1 MSRNR
6 RIFGI
11 RVVCWRGLAGFK
23 MQDIPAEGQ
32 ETGKIWERQEQSSA
46 DSTLDDPAECYLCGN
61 HNQSLMSMFRGRDD
75 LGVICINDCQ

>member
-32 ETGKIWERQEQSSA
+32 ERYGKGRNSPRQTVRLMIRQSA
-46 DSTLDDPAECYLCGN
+46 
-61 HNQSLMSMFRGRDD
+61 
-75 LGVICINDCQ
+75 ICVGIITRV

>member
-11 RVVCWRGLAGFK
+11 RVVYFIAGMCVGGFLTGFK

-32 ETGKIWERQEQSSA
+32 ETWKVFAPLEKYAHG
-46 DSTLDDPAECYLCGN
+46 T
-61 HNQSLMSMFRGRDD
+61 
-75 LGVICINDCQ
+75 

>member
-11 RVVCWRGLAGFK
+11 RVVCFIAGMCVGGVLAGFK

-32 ETGKIWERQEQSSA
+32 ETGKTWERLEQSPA
-46 DSTLDDPAECYLCGN
+46 DSMLDDPAECYLCGN
-61 HNQSLMSMFRGRDD
+61 HNRSLMSMFREEMTWE
-75 LGVICINDCQ
+75 